1 MIIYPLLAEFVFR
14 TGAIFGRTGSWWSA
28 VGGSRNWTH
37 EPPLEGK
44 TIWMHCA
51 SLGEFEMG
59 RPVLEQFLDR
69 HEHWQAVVT
78 FFSPSGY
85 EPRKNYSCAKVYYL
99 PFDRPSLVTKWLA
112 YVQPDLALMV
122 RYDLWPNHIAGLRR
136 ANIPLVVLGMSA
148 PKTPWYLSRALPL
161 IRKNFIAGVHTW
173 GVVSEADAAIMSM
186 AGVHSEV
193 LGNPKYDYAAALVG
207 VEASEKFK
215 AWKQAQH
222 KPVLLL
228 GSAHLSDC
236 EALNGLDLQGF
247 SLWVVPHDLGESA
260 KLLGALTQYESSQVF
275 DSTRDEPKA
284 TDVLMVPEFG
294 VLVSLYGL
302 ADGVVIGGGW
312 DKATHNVLEATAQ
325 GKITACGP
333 NWQKI
338 AENKELIEQG
348 FLHPI
353 QTHGDWIQ
361 YLEQVGTEELAAQGK
376 TAQAWMLEQRGAA
389 EKIVKVL
396 EEAVQL

>member
-1 MIIYPLLAEFVFR
+1 M
-14 TGAIFGRTGSWWSA
+14 
-28 VGGSRNWTH
+28 
-37 EPPLEGK
+37 
-44 TIWMHCA
+44 
-51 SLGEFEMG
+51 
-59 RPVLEQFLDR
+59 
-69 HEHWQAVVT
+69 
-78 FFSPSGY
+78 
-85 EPRKNYSCAKVYYL
+85 
-99 PFDRPSLVTKWLA
+99 
-112 YVQPDLALMV
+112 
-122 RYDLWPNHIAGLRR
+122 
-136 ANIPLVVLGMSA
+136 
-148 PKTPWYLSRALPL
+148 
-161 IRKNFIAGVHTW
+161 
-173 GVVSEADAAIMSM
+173 
-186 AGVHSEV
+186 
-193 LGNPKYDYAAALVG
+193 
-207 VEASEKFK
+207 
-215 AWKQAQH
+215 
-222 KPVLLL
+222 
-228 GSAHLSDC
+228 
-236 EALNGLDLQGF
+236 NGLDLQGF

-284 TDVLMVPEFG
+284 TDVLMMPEFG

-353 QTHGDWIQ
+353 QTQGDWIQ